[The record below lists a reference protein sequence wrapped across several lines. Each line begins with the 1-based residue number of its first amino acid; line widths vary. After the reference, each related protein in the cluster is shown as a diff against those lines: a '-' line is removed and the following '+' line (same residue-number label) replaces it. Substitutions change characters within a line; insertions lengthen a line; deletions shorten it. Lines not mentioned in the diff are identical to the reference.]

1 MTRAEENVSQTSLH
15 HARLDWNEAGTPVS
29 SEFGDVYFSN
39 DNGLSETRYVFLQQ
53 NRLPAR
59 FSHHDSDN
67 FVIGETGFGTG
78 LNFLATMAAFLEQ
91 GSDPER
97 CARLHFISFEKYPLT
112 QADLGKALGAWP
124 ELASLSQALIEQWPL
139 PIEGCHRLQFAE
151 GRVRLDLWFGDIK
164 DTLPLVPQGPHG
176 LVDAWYL
183 DGFSPA
189 KNPEMWTQELFDGL
203 ARLARPAATISTFT
217 CAGFVRRGLIAAGFG
232 AKKVKGH
239 GSKREM
245 LAGMREGKMPEPTI
259 APWYARTEANSTGE
273 VLIIGGGIASA
284 MAALSLVERGRAV
297 TLLCEGDEPATG
309 ASGNRQGA
317 LYPLLNGEHD
327 ALSRFYALAF
337 GYARNRLLALA
348 RHHAIA
354 FGLGED
360 SDKGSQGGV
369 VQLGYDDKSAAK
381 LAKMSQGPF
390 PPALMRP
397 LDAAEVEQRSG
408 LPCGHGGVIYPLG
421 GWLCPADLTRAALAE
436 AQATGLLRLEYG
448 AEITALS
455 ELEGGWRVESREG
468 RHWQAPTLVVA
479 AGHQLPA
486 LLPFAELPLYPVRGQ
501 VSHVPT
507 TASLSRLKTV
517 LCYDGYLTP
526 AHNGAHCIGASYGRN
541 QSGTDYSPE
550 EQAQNQS
557 RLQACLPEA
566 VWPSEVDVSGGEARV
581 GVRCASRD
589 HLPVAGPVV
598 RLAQLEEHYAHLRTR
613 QADAA
618 PLPLHPGLFVLGALG
633 SRGLCS
639 APLCGELVASEI
651 CGDPLPLPTDL
662 LEALHPA
669 RYWVRKLLKGK
680 PLRG

>member
-1 MTRAEENVSQTSLH
+1 MSQTSLH

-53 NRLPAR
+53 NRLPER
-59 FSHHDSDN
+59 FSHHDSDS

-91 GSDPER
+91 APLSGNGS
-97 CARLHFISFEKYPLT
+97 RLHFISVEKYPLT
-112 QADLGKALGAWP
+112 QADLRKALAAWP
-124 ELASLSQALIEQWPL
+124 ELAPLSQPLIDQWPL
-139 PIEGCHRLQFAE
+139 PVSGCHRLLFAD
-151 GRVRLDLWFGDIK
+151 GRIRLDLWFGDIK
-164 DTLPLVPQGPHG
+164 EMLPQVPHPATG

-189 KNPEMWTQELFDGL
+189 KNPEMWTQDLFDDL
-203 ARLARPAATISTFT
+203 ARLARPDATLSTFT
-217 CAGFVRRGLIAAGFG
+217 CAGFVRRGLIAAGF
-232 AKKVKGH
+232 AMKKVKGH

-245 LAGMREGKMPEPTI
+245 LAGVREGKVPQQSI
-259 APWYARTEANSTGE
+259 APWYARPAGREGE

-284 MAALSLVERGRAV
+284 MTALSLVERGRHV
-297 TLLCEGDEPATG
+297 TLLCEDGEPASG

-327 ALSRFYALAF
+327 ALSRFYSLAF
-337 GYARNRLLALA
+337 GFARNRLLALA
-348 RHHAIA
+348 KHHPVA
-354 FGLGED
+354 FSLC
-360 SDKGSQGGV
+360 GV
-369 VQLGYDDKSAAK
+369 TQLGYDDKSAAK

-390 PPALMRP
+390 PPELMHP
-397 LDAAEVEQRSG
+397 LSAAEVEQVVG
-408 LPCGHGGVIYPLG
+408 LPCDADGVSYPLG
-421 GWLCPADLTRAALAE
+421 GWLCPADLTRAAIRE
-436 AQATGLLRLEYG
+436 AQASGRLEVVFNAAATHI
-448 AEITALS
+448 AEQD
-455 ELEGGWRVESREG
+455 GGWRVESRDG
-468 RHWQAPTLVVA
+468 RQWRAPNLVVA

-507 TASLSRLKTV
+507 TAGLSQLKTV

-541 QSGTDYSPE
+541 QTDLAYRTD
-550 EQAQNQS
+550 EQEQNRA
-557 RLQACLPEA
+557 RLQACVPQQR
-566 VWPSEVDVSGGEARV
+566 WPAEVDVSGAQARV

-589 HLPVAGPVV
+589 HLPVAGPVA
-598 RLAQLEEHYAHLRTR
+598 RLAAL
-613 QADAA
+613 ADHDVNAPA
-618 PLPLHPGLFVLGALG
+618 DQQSPLPLHAGLYVLGALG

-639 APLCGELVASEI
+639 APLCGELLASEI
-651 CGDPLPLPTDL
+651 CGEPLPLAADL

-669 RYWVRKLLKGK
+669 RYWVRRLRKGK
-680 PLRG
+680 PLRD

>member
-59 FSHHDSDN
+59 FSHHDSDS

-91 GSDPER
+91 APHTGNGS
-97 CARLHFISFEKYPLT
+97 RLHFISFEKYPLT
-112 QADLGKALGAWP
+112 QADLCKALAAWP
-124 ELASLSQALIEQWPL
+124 ELASLSQPLIDQWPL
-139 PIEGCHRLQFAE
+139 PVSGCHRLLFAG
-151 GRVRLDLWFGDIK
+151 GRIHLDLWFGDIK
-164 DTLPLVPQGPHG
+164 EMLPQVPHQADG

-189 KNPEMWTQELFDGL
+189 KNPEMWTQDLFDGL
-203 ARLARPAATISTFT
+203 ARLARPSATLSTFT
-217 CAGFVRRGLIAAGFG
+217 CAGFVRRGLIAAGF
-232 AKKVKGH
+232 AMKKVKGH

-245 LAGMREGKMPEPTI
+245 LAGERADKLPQQTI
-259 APWYARTEANSTGE
+259 APWYARPAGREGE

-284 MAALSLVERGRAV
+284 MTALSLVERGRKV
-297 TLLCEGDEPATG
+297 RLLCEDGEPAGG

-337 GYARNRLLALA
+337 GFARSRLLALA
-348 RHHAIA
+348 ERHPVA
-354 FGLGED
+354 FSLC
-360 SDKGSQGGV
+360 GV
-369 VQLGYDDKSAAK
+369 TQLGYDDKSAAK
-381 LAKMSQGPF
+381 LTKMSLGPF
-390 PPALMRP
+390 PSDLMHP
-397 LDAAEVEQRSG
+397 LDAGEIEQLVG
-408 LPCGHGGVIYPLG
+408 LPCGVGGVSYPLG
-421 GWLCPADLTRAALAE
+421 GWLCPADLTRAAIKE
-436 AQATGLLRLEYG
+436 AQASGRLEVEFNASVTHI
-448 AEITALS
+448 AEQAD
-455 ELEGGWRVESREG
+455 GWHVESQDG
-468 RHWQAPTLVVA
+468 RHWQAPNLVVA
-479 AGHQLPA
+479 AGHRLPA

-507 TASLSRLKTV
+507 TASLSQLKTV

-526 AHNGAHCIGASYGRN
+526 AHDGAHCIGASYGRN
-541 QSGTDYSPE
+541 QTSLVFNAE
-550 EQAQNQS
+550 EQAQNRA
-557 RLQACLPEA
+557 RLQACLPA
-566 VWPSEVDVSGGEARV
+566 QAWPAEVDVSGAQARV

-589 HLPVAGPVV
+589 HLPVAGPIA
-598 RLAQLEEHYAHLRTR
+598 RLAAL
-613 QADAA
+613 ADHDVNA
-618 PLPLHPGLFVLGALG
+618 PTDQQSALPLYPGLYVLGSLG

-639 APLCGELVASEI
+639 APLCGELIASEI
-651 CGDPLPLPTDL
+651 CGEPLPLSSDL

-669 RYWVRKLLKGK
+669 RYWVRRLLKGK
-680 PLRG
+680 PLRD

>member
-53 NRLPAR
+53 NRLPER
-59 FSHHDSDN
+59 FSHHDSDS

-91 GSDPER
+91 APLSGNGS
-97 CARLHFISFEKYPLT
+97 RLHFISVEKYPLT
-112 QADLGKALGAWP
+112 QADLRKALAAWP
-124 ELASLSQALIEQWPL
+124 ELAPLSQDLIDQWPL
-139 PIEGCHRLQFAE
+139 PVSGCHRLLFAD
-151 GRVRLDLWFGDIK
+151 GRIRLDLWFGDIK
-164 DTLPLVPQGPHG
+164 EMLPQVPHPATG

-189 KNPEMWTQELFDGL
+189 KNPEMWTQDLFDDL
-203 ARLARPAATISTFT
+203 ARLARPDATLSTFT
-217 CAGFVRRGLIAAGFG
+217 CAGFVRRGLIAAGF
-232 AKKVKGH
+232 AMKKVKGH

-245 LAGMREGKMPEPTI
+245 LAGVREGKVPQQSI
-259 APWYARTEANSTGE
+259 APWYARPAGREGE

-284 MAALSLVERGRAV
+284 MTALSLVERGRHV
-297 TLLCEGDEPATG
+297 TLLCEDGEPASG

-327 ALSRFYALAF
+327 ALSRFYSLAF
-337 GYARNRLLALA
+337 GFARNRLLALA
-348 RHHAIA
+348 KHHPVA
-354 FGLGED
+354 FSLC
-360 SDKGSQGGV
+360 GV
-369 VQLGYDDKSAAK
+369 TQLGYDDKSAAK

-390 PPALMRP
+390 PPELMHP
-397 LDAAEVEQRSG
+397 LSAVEVEQVVG
-408 LPCGHGGVIYPLG
+408 LPCDADGVSYPLG
-421 GWLCPADLTRAALAE
+421 GWLCPAELTRAAIRE
-436 AQATGLLRLEYG
+436 AQASGRLEVVFNAAVTRI
-448 AEITALS
+448 AE
-455 ELEGGWRVESREG
+455 EVDGWRVESQDG
-468 RHWQAPTLVVA
+468 RAWQAPNLVVA
-479 AGHQLPA
+479 AGHKLPA

-507 TASLSRLKTV
+507 TARLSQLRTV

-541 QSGTDYSPE
+541 QTDLAYRAD
-550 EQAQNQS
+550 EQEQNRA
-557 RLQACLPEA
+557 RLQACVPHQR
-566 VWPSEVDVSGGEARV
+566 WPAEVDVSGAQARV

-589 HLPVAGPVV
+589 HLPVAGPIV
-598 RLAQLEEHYAHLRTR
+598 RLAALVDHDVNAP
-613 QADAA
+613 ADQQSA
-618 PLPLHPGLFVLGALG
+618 LPLHAGLYVLGALG

-651 CGDPLPLPTDL
+651 CGDPLPLAADL

-669 RYWVRKLLKGK
+669 RYWVRRLRRGK
-680 PLRG
+680 PLRD

>member
-1 MTRAEENVSQTSLH
+1 MSQTSLH

-53 NRLPAR
+53 NRLPER
-59 FSHHDSDN
+59 FSHHDSDS

-91 GSDPER
+91 APLSGNGS
-97 CARLHFISFEKYPLT
+97 RLHFISVEKYPLT
-112 QADLGKALGAWP
+112 QADLRKALAAWP
-124 ELASLSQALIEQWPL
+124 ELSHLSQDLIDQWPL
-139 PIEGCHRLQFAE
+139 PVSGCHRLLFAD
-151 GRVRLDLWFGDIK
+151 GRIRLDLWFGDIK
-164 DTLPLVPQGPHG
+164 EMLPQVPHPATG

-189 KNPEMWTQELFDGL
+189 KNPEMWTQDLFDDL
-203 ARLARPAATISTFT
+203 ARLARPDATLSTFT
-217 CAGFVRRGLIAAGFG
+217 CAGFVRRGLIAAGF
-232 AKKVKGH
+232 AMKKVKGH

-245 LAGMREGKMPEPTI
+245 LAGVREGKVPQQSI
-259 APWYARTEANSTGE
+259 APWYARPAGREGE

-284 MAALSLVERGRAV
+284 MTALSLVERGRHV
-297 TLLCEGDEPATG
+297 TLLCEDGEPASG

-327 ALSRFYALAF
+327 ALSRFYSLAF
-337 GYARNRLLALA
+337 GFARNRLLALA
-348 RHHAIA
+348 KHHPVA
-354 FGLGED
+354 FSLC
-360 SDKGSQGGV
+360 GV
-369 VQLGYDDKSAAK
+369 TQLGYDDKSAAK

-390 PPALMRP
+390 PPELMHP
-397 LDAAEVEQRSG
+397 LSAAEVEQVVG
-408 LPCGHGGVIYPLG
+408 LPCDADGVSYPLG
-421 GWLCPADLTRAALAE
+421 GWLCPADLTRAAIRE
-436 AQATGLLRLEYG
+436 AQASGRLEVVFNAAATHI
-448 AEITALS
+448 AEQD
-455 ELEGGWRVESREG
+455 GGWRVESRDG
-468 RHWQAPTLVVA
+468 RQWRAPNLVVA

-507 TASLSRLKTV
+507 TAGLSQLKTV

-541 QSGTDYSPE
+541 QTDLAYRAD
-550 EQAQNQS
+550 EQEQNRA
-557 RLQACLPEA
+557 RLQACVPHQR
-566 VWPSEVDVSGGEARV
+566 WPAEVDVSGNQARV

-598 RLAQLEEHYAHLRTR
+598 RLAALVDHDVNAP
-613 QADAA
+613 ADQQSA
-618 PLPLHPGLFVLGALG
+618 LPLHAGLYVLGALG

-651 CGDPLPLPTDL
+651 CGDPLPLAADL

-669 RYWVRKLLKGK
+669 RYWVRRLRRGK
-680 PLRG
+680 PLRD

>member
-1 MTRAEENVSQTSLH
+1 MSQTSLH

-53 NRLPAR
+53 NRLPER
-59 FSHHDSDN
+59 FSHHDSDS

-91 GSDPER
+91 APLSGNGS
-97 CARLHFISFEKYPLT
+97 RLHFISVEKYPLT
-112 QADLGKALGAWP
+112 QADLRKALAAWP
-124 ELASLSQALIEQWPL
+124 ELAPLSQPLIDQWPL
-139 PIEGCHRLQFAE
+139 PVSGCHRLLFAD
-151 GRVRLDLWFGDIK
+151 GRIRLDLWFGDIK
-164 DTLPLVPQGPHG
+164 EMLPQVPHPATG

-189 KNPEMWTQELFDGL
+189 KNPEMWTQDLFDDL
-203 ARLARPAATISTFT
+203 ARLARPDATLSTFT
-217 CAGFVRRGLIAAGFG
+217 CAGFVRRGLIAAGF
-232 AKKVKGH
+232 AMKKVKGH

-245 LAGMREGKMPEPTI
+245 LAGVREGKVPQQSI
-259 APWYARTEANSTGE
+259 APWYARPAGREGE

-284 MAALSLVERGRAV
+284 MTALSLVERGRHV
-297 TLLCEGDEPATG
+297 TLLCEDGEPASG

-327 ALSRFYALAF
+327 ALSRFYSLAF
-337 GYARNRLLALA
+337 GFARNRLLALA
-348 RHHAIA
+348 KHHPVA
-354 FGLGED
+354 FSLC
-360 SDKGSQGGV
+360 GV
-369 VQLGYDDKSAAK
+369 TQLGYDDKSAAK

-390 PPALMRP
+390 PPELMHP
-397 LDAAEVEQRSG
+397 LSAAEVEQVVG
-408 LPCGHGGVIYPLG
+408 LPCDADGVRYPLG
-421 GWLCPADLTRAALAE
+421 GWLCPADLTRAAIRE
-436 AQATGLLRLEYG
+436 AQASGRLEVVFNAAVTRI
-448 AEITALS
+448 AEEAD
-455 ELEGGWRVESREG
+455 GWHLESRDG
-468 RHWQAPTLVVA
+468 RQWRAPNLVVA

-507 TASLSRLKTV
+507 KVGLSQLKTV

-541 QSGTDYSPE
+541 QTDLAYRTD
-550 EQAQNQS
+550 EQEQNRA
-557 RLQACLPEA
+557 RLQACVPQQR
-566 VWPSEVDVSGGEARV
+566 WPAEVDVSGAQARI

-589 HLPVAGPVV
+589 HLPVAGPIA
-598 RLAQLEEHYAHLRTR
+598 RLAAL
-613 QADAA
+613 ADHDVNA
-618 PLPLHPGLFVLGALG
+618 PADQQSALPLHAGLYVLGALG

-651 CGDPLPLPTDL
+651 CGDPLPLAADL

-669 RYWVRKLLKGK
+669 RYWVRRLRRGK
-680 PLRG
+680 PLRD

>member
-1 MTRAEENVSQTSLH
+1 MSQTSLH

-53 NRLPAR
+53 NRLPER
-59 FSHHDSDN
+59 FSHHDSDS

-91 GSDPER
+91 APLSGNGS
-97 CARLHFISFEKYPLT
+97 RLHFISVEKYPLT
-112 QADLGKALGAWP
+112 QADLRKALAAWP
-124 ELASLSQALIEQWPL
+124 ELAPLSQDLIDQWPL
-139 PIEGCHRLQFAE
+139 PVSGCHRLLFAD
-151 GRVRLDLWFGDIK
+151 GRIRLDLWFGDIK
-164 DTLPLVPQGPHG
+164 EMLPQVPHPATG

-189 KNPEMWTQELFDGL
+189 KNPEMWTQDLFDDL
-203 ARLARPAATISTFT
+203 ARLARPDATLSTFT
-217 CAGFVRRGLIAAGFG
+217 CAGFVRRGLIAAGF
-232 AKKVKGH
+232 AMKKVKGH

-245 LAGMREGKMPEPTI
+245 LAGVREGKVPQQSI
-259 APWYARTEANSTGE
+259 APWYARPAGREGE

-284 MAALSLVERGRAV
+284 MTALSLVERGRHV
-297 TLLCEGDEPATG
+297 TLLCEDGEPASG

-327 ALSRFYALAF
+327 ALSRFYSLAF
-337 GYARNRLLALA
+337 GFARNRLLALA
-348 RHHAIA
+348 KHHPVA
-354 FGLGED
+354 FSLC
-360 SDKGSQGGV
+360 GV
-369 VQLGYDDKSAAK
+369 TQLGYDDKSAAK

-390 PPALMRP
+390 PPELMHP
-397 LDAAEVEQRSG
+397 LSAVEVEQVVG
-408 LPCGHGGVIYPLG
+408 LPCDADGVSYPLG
-421 GWLCPADLTRAALAE
+421 GWLCPADLTRAAIRE
-436 AQATGLLRLEYG
+436 AQASGLLEVVFNAAVTRI
-448 AEITALS
+448 AE
-455 ELEGGWRVESREG
+455 EDDGWRVESQDG
-468 RHWQAPTLVVA
+468 RAWQAPNLVVA
-479 AGHQLPA
+479 AGHKLPA

-507 TASLSRLKTV
+507 TAGLSQFKTV

-541 QSGTDYSPE
+541 QTDLAYRAD
-550 EQAQNQS
+550 EQEQNRA
-557 RLQACLPEA
+557 RLQACLPDQT
-566 VWPSEVDVSGGEARV
+566 WPAEVDVSGNQARV

-589 HLPVAGPVV
+589 HLPVAGPVA
-598 RLAQLEEHYAHLRTR
+598 RLAAL
-613 QADAA
+613 ADHDVNA
-618 PLPLHPGLFVLGALG
+618 PADQQSALPLHAGLYVLGALG

-651 CGDPLPLPTDL
+651 CGDPLPLAADL

-669 RYWVRKLLKGK
+669 RYWVRRLRRGK
-680 PLRG
+680 PLRD